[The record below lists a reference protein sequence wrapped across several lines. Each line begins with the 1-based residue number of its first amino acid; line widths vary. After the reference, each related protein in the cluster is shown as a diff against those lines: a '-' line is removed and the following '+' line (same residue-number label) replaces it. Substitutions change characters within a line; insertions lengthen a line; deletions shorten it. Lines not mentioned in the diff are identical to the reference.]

1 MKHHTGPAK
10 RDGRAGPASLLEV
23 QDLTVRFGG
32 LTAVDSV
39 SFQVPAG
46 ALLGVI
52 GPNGAGKTTVFGVI
66 AGAINPSGGSVT
78 FDGRR
83 TEGRTPD
90 HVARLGVGRTFQTVR
105 LFKSMTV
112 LENVLVAASTKTRN
126 AREAREEAR
135 RIVGMVG
142 LAEAAHRRVGEIPLA
157 DQKRTEIAR
166 ALATAPKLLLLDE
179 MMSGLNPE
187 ETRAITSLI
196 RRLNEQGLTIIAVEH
211 VLEVINS
218 LCRQALVLNNGR
230 LIASGTP
237 GEVLQDPGVVE
248 AYLGRGRDA
257 ARGE

>member
-1 MKHHTGPAK
+1 MNPQAMH
-10 RDGRAGPASLLEV
+10 DGDGCGAGSGGLLRV
-23 QDLTVRFGG
+23 SGLTVRFGG
-32 LTAVDSV
+32 LTAVDGV
-39 SFQVPAG
+39 SFQVPKG
-46 ALLGVI
+46 ELLGVI
-52 GPNGAGKTTVFGVI
+52 GPNGAGKTTVFNAVAGVI
-66 AGAINPSGGSVT
+66 KPTGGTVT
-78 FDGRR
+78 FDGRSI
-83 TEGRTPD
+83 EGRTPD
-90 HVARLGVGRTFQTVR
+90 YVARLGVGRTFQTVR

-112 LENVLVAASTKTRN
+112 LENVLVAGSTVTRD
-126 AREAREEAR
+126 ARQAREEVC

-142 LAEAAHRRVGEIPLA
+142 LSGIAHRRVGEIPLA
-157 DQKRTEIAR
+157 DQKLTEIAR

-196 RRLNEQGLTIIAVEH
+196 RRLNEEGLTIIAVEH

-218 LCRQALVLNNGR
+218 LCRQALVLNNGE

-237 GEVLQDPGVVE
+237 GEVLQDPAVVE